1 MDSDTRGLS
10 ILSMHVFVHLLLYI
24 LALINE
30 DYQIISLL
38 KVDRIIGDPYLLCQW
53 HLIASK
59 SFLKEVEILWLSGN
73 YG

>member
-1 MDSDTRGLS
+1 MDSDTRGFS

-38 KVDRIIGDPYLLCQW
+38 KVDRIIGDP
-53 HLIASK
+53 
-59 SFLKEVEILWLSGN
+59 
-73 YG
+73 

>member
-38 KVDRIIGDPYLLCQW
+38 KVDRIIGDP
-53 HLIASK
+53 
-59 SFLKEVEILWLSGN
+59 
-73 YG
+73 